1 MPKPNPE
8 YEDKDKPK
16 QPDKQPLIIPV
27 LPNDEVD
34 PIPPEPIEAPP
45 DTDGHQPPEPIDENP
60 KGPKI
65 YV

>member
-1 MPKPNPE
+1 MSKTKPEFEN
-8 YEDKDKPK
+8 EDKPA
-16 QPDKQPLIIPV
+16 QPVRQPLIIPV

-45 DTDGHQPPEPIDENP
+45 DPDNQQSPIDENP
-60 KGPKI
+60 KEPKL